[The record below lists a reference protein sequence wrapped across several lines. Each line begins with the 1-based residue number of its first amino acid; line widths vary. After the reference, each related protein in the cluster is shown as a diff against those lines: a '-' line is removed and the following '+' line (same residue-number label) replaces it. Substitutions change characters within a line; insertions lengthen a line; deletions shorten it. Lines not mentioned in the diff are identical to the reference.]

1 MAILEQSVGRAS
13 GKREID
19 LGGPEGNAFSLM
31 GTARSWARQIGY
43 EKEDIDAMIERMKSS
58 DYENLLKVFD
68 EEFGDIC
75 DLVRSGDSDDE
86 FDEEEDEYD
95 ED

>member
-19 LGGPEGNAFSLM
+19 LSGPEGNAFSLM
-31 GTARSWARQIGY
+31 GAARSWARQIGY
-43 EKEDIDAMIERMKSS
+43 EKEDIDALIERMMSA

-68 EEFGDIC
+68 EEFGEIC
-75 DLVRSGDSDDE
+75 DLVRSNGEIDDDE
-86 FDEEEDEYD
+86 EDASD
-95 ED
+95 W